1 MFALRSGRNRKA
13 GATGPALFGFS
24 FSNEGFVVPR
34 LLRRPVRLF
43 ARLTDGDFVPPR
55 FSATIMTTAFM
66 AATGL
71 YGAYVGGHMPAL
83 VQAVTAH
90 SGFAVDQ
97 VRVTGHRETSEIDVL
112 DRLDLQQE
120 RAGRDRDDHIVHAV
134 PVPSRFRAGNEVP
147 ARHPHLVV
155 VDQNLVCGLG
165 TRHAVNQSSAALR
178 GYGPSVPRSDPW

>member
-112 DRLDLQQE
+112 DRLDLNGWTSLVGFDVEAARE
-120 RAGRDRDDHIVHAV
+120 RVADLPWVETASVRKVYPDTL
-134 PVPSRFRAGNEVP
+134 EVVTP
-147 ARHPHLVV
+147 
-155 VDQNLVCGLG
+155 
-165 TRHAVNQSSAALR
+165 
-178 GYGPSVPRSDPW
+178 